1 VSDEVKPTPVVE
13 TTVTEKKTG
22 EAATQQPPPPAVI
35 ADDNARKYLAAI
47 VILQFMVVVGY
58 YIYAGSK
65 LDNTQMIL
73 GAEITF
79 MTSVLNY
86 YFGSSSG
93 STAKSAVLDKKP

>member
-1 VSDEVKPTPVVE
+1 MADPSVE
-13 TTVTEKKTG
+13 TTVIEKKVG
-22 EAATQQPPPPAVI
+22 DAATQQPPPPAII
-35 ADDNARKYLAAI
+35 ADDNARKYLAAFVI
-47 VILQFMVVVGY
+47 VQFSVVIGY
-58 YIYAGSK
+58 YIYAGTK

-93 STAKSAVLDKKP
+93 STAKSAVLDIKKP

>member
-1 VSDEVKPTPVVE
+1 MPEPVVE
-13 TTVTEKKTG
+13 TTATTTTKASG
-22 EAATQQPPPPAVI
+22 EAALQPPPPPPVI
-35 ADDNARKYLAAI
+35 ADDNARKYLAAF
-47 VILQFMVVVGY
+47 VILQFMVVIGY
-58 YIYAGSK
+58 YLYAGNK

-93 STAKSAVLDKKP
+93 STAKSAVMEKKP